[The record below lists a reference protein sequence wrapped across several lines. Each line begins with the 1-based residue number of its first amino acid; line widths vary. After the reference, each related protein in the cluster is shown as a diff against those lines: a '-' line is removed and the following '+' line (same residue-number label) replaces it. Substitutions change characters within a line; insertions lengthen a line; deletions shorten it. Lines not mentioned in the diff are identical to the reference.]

1 MADSAPTS
9 QPSPSHKGVCLV
21 IGAGDAT
28 GGAVAKRFARE
39 GYIACVTRRSVDK
52 LQHLKSQIESAGGT
66 CHAFGSD
73 ARVEEEVIAL
83 VEKIETEIAPIHVM
97 VFNIGA
103 NSPNSILT
111 ETARRYT
118 KMWEMACLAG
128 FLTGRE
134 VAKRMVARSDALSA
148 SAVDA
153 SKTGTPRG
161 NALGAPHKGTIIF
174 TGATASLRGSAHFA
188 GFSGGKM
195 ALRALAQS
203 MARELGPM
211 GVHVAHPIID
221 GAIDTAFIRTQFP
234 QRYALKDQDGIVNPE
249 HIADAYVMLHQQP
262 RDAWTHELDLRPYME
277 KF

>member
-1 MADSAPTS
+1 MGMN
-9 QPSPSHKGVCLV
+9 KVCLV

-39 GYIACVTRRSVDK
+39 GYTVCATRRSLDK
-52 LQHLKSQIESAGGT
+52 LQPLMAEIQSTGGVI
-66 CHAFGSD
+66 HGFASD
-73 ARVEEEVIAL
+73 ARREEEVVAL
-83 VEKIETEIAPIHVM
+83 VEHIESTLGPIEVL

-118 KMWEMACLAG
+118 KMWEMACFAG
-128 FLTGRE
+128 FLVGRE
-134 VAKRMVARSDALSA
+134 VAKRMVQRPNAE
-148 SAVDA
+148 
-153 SKTGTPRG
+153 GTPG
-161 NALGAPHKGTIIF
+161 TSHKGTIIF
-174 TGATASLRGSAHFA
+174 TGATASVRGSAHFA

-211 GVHVAHPIID
+211 GVHVAHTIID
-221 GAIDTAFIRTQFP
+221 GAIDTEFIRTMFP
-234 QRYALKDQDGIVNPE
+234 ERYALKDQDGILNPD
-249 HIADAYVMLHQQP
+249 HIADAYWMLHQQP

>member
-1 MADSAPTS
+1 MTASAKLSIPS
-9 QPSPSHKGVCLV
+9 QGVCLV

-28 GGAVAKRFARE
+28 GGAVARRFARE
-39 GYIACVTRRSVDK
+39 GYIACVTRRSIDK
-52 LQHLKSQIESAGGT
+52 LQPLKQQIETAGGV

-83 VEKIETEIAPIHVM
+83 VEKIEAEIGPIKVM

-134 VAKRMVARSDALSA
+134 VAKRMVAREDAA
-148 SAVDA
+148 QGHANGVQ
-153 SKTGTPRG
+153 
-161 NALGAPHKGTIIF
+161 HKGTIIF
-174 TGATASLRGSAHFA
+174 TGATASLRGSANFA

-203 MARELGPM
+203 MARELGPL

-234 QRYALKDQDGIVNPE
+234 DRYAMKELGGIVNPD
-249 HIADAYVMLHQQP
+249 HIADAYLMLHQQP

>member
-1 MADSAPTS
+1 MS
-9 QPSPSHKGVCLV
+9 KVCLV

-28 GGAVAKRFARE
+28 GGAVARRFARE
-39 GYIACVTRRSVDK
+39 GYTVCVTRRSLDK
-52 LQHLKSQIESAGGT
+52 LEPLLTQIRQAGGVA
-66 CHAFGSD
+66 HGFGSD
-73 ARVEEEVIAL
+73 ARKEEDVVAL
-83 VEKIETEIAPIHVM
+83 VEHIESVLGPIKVM

-134 VAKRMVARSDALSA
+134 VAKRMVTRQHMSSD
-148 SAVDA
+148 VQ
-153 SKTGTPRG
+153 GVQP
-161 NALGAPHKGTIIF
+161 KGTIIF
-174 TGATASLRGSAHFA
+174 TGATASLRGSSHFA

-211 GVHVAHPIID
+211 GIHVAHTIID
-221 GAIDTAFIRTQFP
+221 GAIDTEFIRTQFP
-234 QRYALKDQDGIVNPE
+234 QRYALKDEGGILNPD
-249 HIADAYVMLHQQP
+249 HIADAYWMLHQQP

>member
-1 MADSAPTS
+1 MSTT
-9 QPSPSHKGVCLV
+9 KVCLV

-39 GYIACVTRRSVDK
+39 GYTVCVTRRSLEK
-52 LQHLKSQIESAGGT
+52 LQSLLTQIREAGGVA
-66 CHAFGSD
+66 HGFGSD
-73 ARVEEEVIAL
+73 ARQEDEVVAL
-83 VEKIETEIAPIHVM
+83 VEQIEATIGPIDVM

-111 ETARRYT
+111 ETVRRYT

-128 FLTGRE
+128 FLTARE
-134 VAKRMVARSDALSA
+134 VAKRMVARPELE
-148 SAVDA
+148 
-153 SKTGTPRG
+153 SKGRS
-161 NALGAPHKGTIIF
+161 HKGTIIF

-195 ALRALAQS
+195 ALRGLAQS

-211 GVHVAHPIID
+211 GVHVAHTIID
-221 GAIDTAFIRTQFP
+221 GAIDTEFIRTQFP
-234 QRYALKDQDGIVNPE
+234 QRYALKEEGGILNPD
-249 HIADAYVMLHQQP
+249 HIADAYWMLHQQP